1 MYKQKSLVAGAL
13 GLLIAATAVLPA
25 AAMPIPT
32 TSAAWAS
39 NIEQVQYHRHDS
51 GQWRGYHGYR
61 DYDRGYRR
69 HRDGFWYPF
78 AAFGV
83 GALIGGAIA
92 SEPHRAVEVPY

>member
-1 MYKQKSLVAGAL
+1 MYKQKSLIAGAL
-13 GLLIAATAVLPA
+13 GLLIAATSVPA

-32 TSAAWAS
+32 TAPWAS

-51 GQWRGYHGYR
+51 GYWHGYR
-61 DYDRGYRR
+61 GERDYHRGYRR

-83 GALIGGAIA
+83 GALIGGAVA
-92 SEPHRAVEVPY
+92 SQPHY